1 MKKYITAAFM
11 LLAIATLSAQNN
23 NTARADSVLLSVYNT
38 GSQYR
43 INAAKY
49 GGRTPTGGLILPMVA
64 ARDIHSVPRQVSVAP
79 ALVRDSAAA
88 RLATAA
94 IRAEIKATRTPAAPA
109 AAGQRLC
116 SIDTTG
122 LRGKIA
128 VIRHDVGCGDVTD
141 KCFAAQNAGAKA
153 VLVIFPT
160 LNRETINMNGGKNA
174 KDLTIPCYGITQDRG
189 DTLTALL
196 PSNAGIII
204 PRVMPP
210 TANSVVSDSMRNQ
223 TTAQNQKSQ
232 EPFGTTVS
240 TDNAVFITDGTT
252 ESAKNSFGIS
262 PNPTH
267 QQATVTYQYS
277 QPRDVTFEV
286 KTASGQIIFSQLLRG
301 LTIGTI
307 DVPTTDY
314 PNGTYFVSLQHG
326 KEVQTKKLVV
336 QH

>member
-23 NTARADSVLLSVYNT
+23 NAARADSVLLSVYNT

-49 GGRTPTGGLILPMVA
+49 GGRTPTNGLILPMVA
-64 ARDIHSVPRQVSVAP
+64 ARDIHSVPRQASVAP
-79 ALVRDSAAA
+79 PLVRDSSAA

-94 IRAEIKATRTPAAPA
+94 IRAEIKATRSPAAPA

-153 VLVIFPT
+153 VVVIFPT

-189 DTLTALL
+189 DTLSTLL

-210 TANSVVSDSMRNQ
+210 TANSVVSDSTRGQ
-223 TTAQNQKSQ
+223 TTAQNQKGA
-232 EPFGTTVS
+232 FGTAIS
-240 TDNAVFITDGTT
+240 TDTDIFITDAPT

-277 QPRDVTFEV
+277 RPTDVTFEV
-286 KTASGQIIFSQLLRG
+286 KAASGQIIFSQLLRG

>member
-1 MKKYITAAFM
+1 M
-11 LLAIATLSAQNN
+11 LLTITTLSAQNN

-49 GGRTPTGGLILPMVA
+49 GGRTPTNGLILPMVA
-64 ARDIHSVPRQVSVAP
+64 ARDIYSVPRQVSIAP
-79 ALVRDSAAA
+79 PLVRDSAAA

-94 IRAEIKATRTPAAPA
+94 IRAEIKAARTPAAPA

-128 VIRHDVGCGDVTD
+128 VIRHDVGCGDPTD
-141 KCFAAQNAGAKA
+141 KCLAAQQAGAKA

-160 LNRETINMNGGKNA
+160 LNRETINMNGGSKA
-174 KDLTIPCYGITQDRG
+174 QSLTIPCYGITQDRG
-189 DTLTALL
+189 DTLSTLL

-210 TANSVVSDSMRNQ
+210 TANSAVSDSTQLANVEKSKTPIAGTDDSNIINTQ
-223 TTAQNQKSQ
+223 NTTS
-232 EPFGTTVS
+232 
-240 TDNAVFITDGTT
+240 DN
-252 ESAKNSFGIS
+252 AKNSFILS
-262 PNPTH
+262 PNPSH
-267 QQATVTYQYS
+267 QQAILTYQFS
-277 QPRDVTFEV
+277 NPTDVNFELKSV
-286 KTASGQIIFSQLLRG
+286 SGQIIFSQQLRG
-301 LTIGTI
+301 LTVGNIEI
-307 DVPTTDY
+307 PTVDY
-314 PNGTYFVSLQHG
+314 PNGTYLVTVQYG
-326 KEVQTKKLVV
+326 KDLLTKKLVV